1 MLLAVFNIMVG
12 VALIWQHQ
20 KIGPQFG
27 KWDAPVTYAI
37 AGLNL
42 VCAFALIYFH
52 TI

>member
-1 MLLAVFNIMVG
+1 MLLAVLNIMVG

-27 KWDAPVTYAI
+27 KWDMLVIYVI

-42 VCAFALIYFH
+42 VCAFALIYLH

>member
-20 KIGPQFG
+20 KIGFWFG
-27 KWDAPVTYAI
+27 GWGVSVIYVI
-37 AGLNL
+37 VGFNL